1 MKRQTVEQIDASL
14 KRWKTR
20 AKRAATAIDKLEKQ
34 RKRLIKTGALKP
46 ATPDVTDLFGLPVP
60 MIPNSLVNVPVVAA
74 IAAKANADADAK
86 LDIPEFLRRGAA
98 AQAAA
103 DDAIIAEQI
112 KAEQAATKRL
122 KAQGRIAKMKAKK
135 SGDMKRM
142 PLTGKAALAHIRGE
156 SK

>member
-34 RKRLIKTGALKP
+34 RKRLIKTVTLKP

-86 LDIPEFLRRGAA
+86 LDIPEFLRR
-98 AQAAA
+98 QSAA
-103 DDAIIAEQI
+103 DVAVAEQI
-112 KAEQAATKRL
+112 KAEQAETKRL

-135 SGDMKRM
+135 SGDTKRM

>member
-34 RKRLIKTGALKP
+34 RKRLIKTGTLKP
-46 ATPDVTDLFGLPVP
+46 ATPDVTDLFGMPVP
-60 MIPNSLVNVPVVAA
+60 LARPSEVAFYPDVKRGA
-74 IAAKANADADAK
+74 LDDAK

-98 AQAAA
+98 AQSAA
-103 DDAIIAEQI
+103 DDAVVAEQI
-112 KAEQAATKRL
+112 KAEQAETKRL